1 MKKHLLKIYFLG
13 MFFLSSF
20 LNAQFGD
27 FVRPEKAVK
36 GYDYHIL
43 LTNFSDFK
51 YLKTHLPEFSNIE
64 KLRIDGAVDV
74 NLLSEVANKL
84 DELEELQLRNF
95 QGILS
100 DNDLENLEWIP
111 NVYVFVPQNRED
123 AILLN
128 NYWKRFHTIS
138 LEFEEVPEHYDFLK
152 TWNRCKDLQL
162 IAPWRKTELDVAM
175 KEISGY
181 LPNLQKLS
189 ISVDVVTDL
198 PPSVRNFKKIKKL
211 TLIDAAAL
219 KNGVA
224 FESLTEV
231 FQAVKVNE
239 KDFKIG
245 FGVNQTNIKKVVNM
259 PLVYLTTESAFLT
272 HELKHIKK
280 IYPDGE
286 KVEDFEW
293 IEPEIK
299 LDFVENIGYKYS
311 EYQNDFPKSISK
323 PIIEDFNDGSF
334 VFEGNSENNM
344 LFCGENR
351 WTISVPKSSLLDA
364 NNGNIVGSY
373 QVKVKVISTPEKMA
387 AFAPNLVYD
396 SAGRQLRLN
405 ASVVVDIQFFK
416 DNQLLKVKPGF
427 FVQFAFVG
435 QKVDQARFFALKN
448 QKFVHFYEYDY
459 DFNDDKLQ
467 NIQFYDFH
475 HGSKTAKLVGTSDVT
490 SLDDKFESQGYYY
503 LLKPFED
510 RSYVSKFQ
518 GCLVEKSN
526 KSKTGKEIVL
536 KRGSILVGLRNY
548 YSNDKPEKGI
558 FELQVYD
565 KEKQFFPELNAF
577 KNYPLVFQTAFAKKD
592 VNLLFF
598 KTMKFYD
605 IRIRQYGGHWVLELK
620 SNEGLWQIQLL
631 EPKDRFK
638 SNPSKAKSEQKK
650 FLKRIEEYNNIR
662 NLKLQALVNFQNKTL
677 QNEIQGTIDMVFG
690 GENVPKNKSKNNFL
704 IRSAGRFA
712 YAAPDSFMQFMNLE
726 IIPCE
731 PGKIPLKVSQ
741 FEVIYANSLSGFT
754 LEKQDRYSLNLN
766 VTDLLYLLCKD
777 EFGRIYYLNGDKF
790 RKLGIEDNTLTYVD
804 LELLPAKYYN
814 QESLF
819 IQLNKKKK

>member
-1 MKKHLLKIYFLG
+1 

-20 LNAQFGD
+20 LNAQYGD

-138 LEFEEVPEHYDFLK
+138 LEFEEVPDHYDFLK
-152 TWNRCKDLQL
+152 TWIKCKELQL
-162 IAPWRKTELDVAM
+162 IAPWSKTELDQAM

-181 LPNLQKLS
+181 LPNLQKLA

-198 PPSVRNFKKIKKL
+198 PQSVRNFKKIKKL

-224 FESLTEV
+224 IESMSEV
-231 FQAVKVNE
+231 FLPVKIGE
-239 KDFKIG
+239 KDFQIG
-245 FGVNQTNIKKVVNM
+245 SGVNKAIILKAVNM
-259 PLVYLTTESAFLT
+259 PLVYLTTENAFLT

-280 IYPDGE
+280 IFPDGE

-299 LDFVENIGYKYS
+299 LDFVENLGYKYI

-323 PIIEDFNDGSF
+323 PLIEDFNDGSF
-334 VFEGNSENNM
+334 VFEGNTERDM
-344 LFCGENR
+344 MFCGENR
-351 WTISVPKSSLLDA
+351 WTVSVPKSSLVEA
-364 NNGNIVGSY
+364 NNVNFLGNY
-373 QVKVKVISTPEKMA
+373 QLKVIVISTPEKMA
-387 AFAPNLVYD
+387 AYAPNLVYD
-396 SAGRQLRLN
+396 SIGQLLRMN
-405 ASVVVDIQFFK
+405 ASVILDIQFFK
-416 DNQLLKVKPGF
+416 GKELLSVKPGYF
-427 FVQFAFVG
+427 IQFAFVG
-435 QKVDQARFFALKN
+435 QKVDQARFFAMKN
-448 QKFVHFYEYDY
+448 QKFVHIYEYDY
-459 DFNDDKLQ
+459 DFNDDNLQ

-475 HGSKTAKLVGTSDVT
+475 HGSKTAKIVGTSDVT
-490 SLDDKFESQGYYY
+490 LLDDKFETEGYYY

-510 RSYVSKFQ
+510 KSHITKFQ
-518 GCLVEKSN
+518 GHLVEKLN
-526 KSKTGKEIVL
+526 KQKTNQDALL
-536 KRGSILVGLRNY
+536 KRGSILVGLSNY
-548 YSNDKPEKGI
+548 NSKDKPEKGL
-558 FELQVYD
+558 FELQLSD
-565 KEKQFFPELNAF
+565 KAKHFFPELNAF
-577 KNYPLVFQTAFAKKD
+577 KNYPLVFQTAFSKKD

-605 IRIRQYGGHWVLELK
+605 VRIRQFGGHWVLELK

-638 SNPSKAKSEQKK
+638 NNSSKAKSAQKK

-662 NLKLQALVNFQNKTL
+662 NQKLQALLNFQNKTL

-690 GENVPKNKSKNNFL
+690 AVNVPKNKSKNNFS
-704 IRSAGRFA
+704 IRSTGRFA
-712 YAAPDSFMQFMNLE
+712 YAAPDSFIQFMNLE

-741 FEVIYANSLSGFT
+741 FEVVYANSLSGFT
-754 LEKQDRYSLNLN
+754 LGKQDRYSLNLN
-766 VTDLLYLLCKD
+766 VTDLLYLICKD
-777 EFGRIYYLNGDKF
+777 DFGRIYYLNGQEF
-790 RKLGIEDNTLTYVD
+790 RKLYLENNTLTYV
-804 LELLPAKYYN
+804 ELKPLPVKYYN

-819 IQLNKKKK
+819 IQLNNKKK

>member
-1 MKKHLLKIYFLG
+1 MRKYLFQIHFIG

-20 LNAQFGD
+20 SNAQYGD

-111 NVYVFVPQNRED
+111 NVYIFVPQNRED

-152 TWNRCKDLQL
+152 NWTKCKELQL
-162 IAPWRKTELDVAM
+162 IAPWRKTELDQAM

-181 LPNLQKLS
+181 LPNIQKLA

-198 PPSVRNFKKIKKL
+198 PQSIRNFKKIKKL

-224 FESLTEV
+224 FEALSEV
-231 FQAVKVNE
+231 FLPVKIGE
-239 KDFKIG
+239 KDVQIG
-245 FGVNQTNIKKVVNM
+245 FGVNVTKIKKAVLM
-259 PLVYLTTESAFLT
+259 PLVYLTIENTFLT

-299 LDFVENIGYKYS
+299 LDFVENLGYEYI

-323 PIIEDFNDGSF
+323 PLIEDFNDGSF
-334 VFEGNSENNM
+334 VFEGNAESDM
-344 LFCGENR
+344 MFCGENR
-351 WTISVPKSSLLDA
+351 WTVSVPKSSLIDV
-364 NNGNIVGSY
+364 NHGNHVGSY
-373 QVKVKVISTPEKMA
+373 QLKVKVMSTPEKMA
-387 AFAPNLVYD
+387 AYAPNLVYD
-396 SAGRQLRLN
+396 SIGQLLRMN
-405 ASVVVDIQFFK
+405 ASVILDIQFFK
-416 DNQLLKVKPGF
+416 GKELLSVKPGYF
-427 FVQFAFVG
+427 IQFAFVG
-435 QKVDQARFFALKN
+435 QKVDQARFFAMKN

-475 HGSKTAKLVGTSDVT
+475 HGSKTAKIVGTSDVT
-490 SLDDKFESQGYYY
+490 LLDDKFETEGYYY

-510 RSYVSKFQ
+510 KSHITKFQ
-518 GCLVEKSN
+518 GHLVGKLN
-526 KSKTGKEIVL
+526 KQKTNQDALL
-536 KRGSILVGLRNY
+536 KRGSILVGLSNY
-548 YSNDKPEKGI
+548 NSKDKPEKGL
-558 FELQVYD
+558 FELQLYD
-565 KEKQFFPELNAF
+565 KAKHFFPELNAF
-577 KNYPLVFQTAFAKKD
+577 KNYPLVFQTAFSKKD

-605 IRIRQYGGHWVLELK
+605 VRIRQFGGHWVLELK
-620 SNEGLWQIQLL
+620 SNEGLWQIQIL
-631 EPKDRFK
+631 EPKERFK
-638 SNPSKAKSEQKK
+638 NNSSKAKSAQKK

-662 NLKLQALVNFQNKTL
+662 NQKLQALLNFQNKTL

-704 IRSAGRFA
+704 IRSTGRFA

-741 FEVIYANSLSGFT
+741 FEVVYANSLSGFT
-754 LEKQDRYSLNLN
+754 LGKQDRYSLNLN
-766 VTDLLYLLCKD
+766 VTDLLYLICKD
-777 EFGRIYYLNGDKF
+777 DFGRVYYLNGQEF
-790 RKLGIEDNTLTYVD
+790 RKLGLENNTLAYVE
-804 LELLPAKYYN
+804 LEPLPVKYYN

>member
-1 MKKHLLKIYFLG
+1 

-20 LNAQFGD
+20 LNAQYGD

-138 LEFEEVPEHYDFLK
+138 LEFEEVPDHYDFLK
-152 TWNRCKDLQL
+152 TWTKCKELQL
-162 IAPWRKTELDVAM
+162 IAPWSKTELDQAM

-181 LPNLQKLS
+181 LPNLQKLA

-198 PPSVRNFKKIKKL
+198 PQSVRNFKKIKKL

-224 FESLTEV
+224 IESMSEV
-231 FQAVKVNE
+231 FLPVKIGE
-239 KDFKIG
+239 KDFQIG
-245 FGVNQTNIKKVVNM
+245 SGVNKAIILKAVNM
-259 PLVYLTTESAFLT
+259 PLVYLTTENAFLT

-280 IYPDGE
+280 IFPDGE

-299 LDFVENIGYKYS
+299 LDFVENLGYKYI

-323 PIIEDFNDGSF
+323 PLIEDFNDGSF
-334 VFEGNSENNM
+334 VFEGNTERDM
-344 LFCGENR
+344 MFCGENR
-351 WTISVPKSSLLDA
+351 WTVSVPKSSLVEA
-364 NNGNIVGSY
+364 NNVNFLGNY
-373 QVKVKVISTPEKMA
+373 QLKVIVISTPEKMA
-387 AFAPNLVYD
+387 AYAPNLVYD
-396 SAGRQLRLN
+396 SIGQLLRMN
-405 ASVVVDIQFFK
+405 ASVILDIQFFK
-416 DNQLLKVKPGF
+416 GKELLSVKPGYF
-427 FVQFAFVG
+427 IQFAFVG
-435 QKVDQARFFALKN
+435 QKVDQARFFAMKN
-448 QKFVHFYEYDY
+448 QKFVHIYEYDY
-459 DFNDDKLQ
+459 DFNDDNLQ

-475 HGSKTAKLVGTSDVT
+475 HGSKTAKIVGTSDVT
-490 SLDDKFESQGYYY
+490 LLDDKFETEGYYY

-510 RSYVSKFQ
+510 KSHITKFQ
-518 GCLVEKSN
+518 GHLVEKLN
-526 KSKTGKEIVL
+526 KQKTNQDALL
-536 KRGSILVGLRNY
+536 KRGSILVGLSNY
-548 YSNDKPEKGI
+548 NSKDKPEKGL
-558 FELQVYD
+558 FELQLYD
-565 KEKQFFPELNAF
+565 KAKHFFPELNAF
-577 KNYPLVFQTAFAKKD
+577 KNYPLVFQTAFSKKD

-605 IRIRQYGGHWVLELK
+605 VRIRQFGGHWVLELK

-638 SNPSKAKSEQKK
+638 NNSSKAKSAQKK

-662 NLKLQALVNFQNKTL
+662 NQKLQALLNFQNKTL

-690 GENVPKNKSKNNFL
+690 AVNVPKNKSKNNFS
-704 IRSAGRFA
+704 IRSTGRFA
-712 YAAPDSFMQFMNLE
+712 YAAPDSFIQFMNLE

-741 FEVIYANSLSGFT
+741 FEVVYANSLSGFT
-754 LEKQDRYSLNLN
+754 LGKQDRYSLNLN
-766 VTDLLYLLCKD
+766 VTDLLYLICKD
-777 EFGRIYYLNGDKF
+777 DFGRIYYLNGQEF
-790 RKLGIEDNTLTYVD
+790 RKLYLENNTLTYVE
-804 LELLPAKYYN
+804 LEPLPVKYYN

-819 IQLNKKKK
+819 IQLNNKKK

>member
-1 MKKHLLKIYFLG
+1 

-20 LNAQFGD
+20 LNAQYGD

-138 LEFEEVPEHYDFLK
+138 LEFEEVPDHYDFLK
-152 TWNRCKDLQL
+152 TWIKCKELQL
-162 IAPWRKTELDVAM
+162 IAPWSKTELDQAM

-181 LPNLQKLS
+181 LPNLQKLA

-198 PPSVRNFKKIKKL
+198 PQSVRNFKKIKKL

-224 FESLTEV
+224 IESMSEV
-231 FQAVKVNE
+231 FLPVKIGE
-239 KDFKIG
+239 KDFQIG
-245 FGVNQTNIKKVVNM
+245 SGVNKAIILKAVNM
-259 PLVYLTTESAFLT
+259 PLVYLTTENAFLT

-280 IYPDGE
+280 IFPDGE

-299 LDFVENIGYKYS
+299 LDFVENLGYKYI

-323 PIIEDFNDGSF
+323 PLIEDFNDGSF
-334 VFEGNSENNM
+334 VFEGNTERDM
-344 LFCGENR
+344 MFCGENR
-351 WTISVPKSSLLDA
+351 WTVSVPKSSLVEA
-364 NNGNIVGSY
+364 NNGNFLGTY
-373 QVKVKVISTPEKMA
+373 QLKVNVISTPEKMA
-387 AFAPNLVYD
+387 AYAPNLVYD
-396 SAGRQLRLN
+396 SIGQLLRMN
-405 ASVVVDIQFFK
+405 ASVILDIQFFK
-416 DNQLLKVKPGF
+416 GKELLSVKPGYF
-427 FVQFAFVG
+427 IQFAFVG
-435 QKVDQARFFALKN
+435 QKVDQARFFAMKN
-448 QKFVHFYEYDY
+448 QKFVHIYEYDY
-459 DFNDDKLQ
+459 DFNDDNLQ

-475 HGSKTAKLVGTSDVT
+475 HGSKTAKIVGTSDVT
-490 SLDDKFESQGYYY
+490 LLDDKFETEGYYY

-510 RSYVSKFQ
+510 KSHITKFQ
-518 GCLVEKSN
+518 GHLVEKLN
-526 KSKTGKEIVL
+526 KQKTNQDALL
-536 KRGSILVGLRNY
+536 KRGSILVGLSNY
-548 YSNDKPEKGI
+548 NSKDKPEKGL
-558 FELQVYD
+558 FELQLYD
-565 KEKQFFPELNAF
+565 KAKHFFPELNAF
-577 KNYPLVFQTAFAKKD
+577 KNYPLVFQTAFSKKD

-605 IRIRQYGGHWVLELK
+605 VRIRQFGGHWVLELK

-638 SNPSKAKSEQKK
+638 NNSSKAKSAQKK

-662 NLKLQALVNFQNKTL
+662 NQKLQALLNFQNKTL

-690 GENVPKNKSKNNFL
+690 AVNVPKNKSKNNFS
-704 IRSAGRFA
+704 IRSTGRFA
-712 YAAPDSFMQFMNLE
+712 YAAPDSFIQFMNLE

-741 FEVIYANSLSGFT
+741 FEVVYANSLSGFT
-754 LEKQDRYSLNLN
+754 LGKQDRYSLNLN
-766 VTDLLYLLCKD
+766 VTDLLYLICKD
-777 EFGRIYYLNGDKF
+777 DFGRIYYLNGQEF
-790 RKLGIEDNTLTYVD
+790 RKLYLENNTLTYVE
-804 LELLPAKYYN
+804 LEPLPVKYYN

-819 IQLNKKKK
+819 IQLNNKKK

>member
-1 MKKHLLKIYFLG
+1 

-20 LNAQFGD
+20 LNAQYGD

-36 GYDYHIL
+36 GYEYHIL

-138 LEFEEVPEHYDFLK
+138 LEFEEVPDHYDFFK
-152 TWNRCKDLQL
+152 TWTKCKELQL
-162 IAPWRKTELDVAM
+162 IAPWSKTELDQAM

-181 LPNLQKLS
+181 LPNLQKLA

-198 PPSVRNFKKIKKL
+198 PQSVRNFKKIKKL
-211 TLIDAAAL
+211 TLIDAAAM

-224 FESLTEV
+224 IESMSEV
-231 FQAVKVNE
+231 FLPVKIGE
-239 KDFKIG
+239 KDFQIG
-245 FGVNQTNIKKVVNM
+245 SGVNKAIILKAVNM
-259 PLVYLTTESAFLT
+259 PLVYLTTENAFLT

-280 IYPDGE
+280 IFPDGE

-299 LDFVENIGYKYS
+299 LDFVENLGYKYI

-323 PIIEDFNDGSF
+323 PLIEDFNDGSF
-334 VFEGNSENNM
+334 VFEGNTERDM
-344 LFCGENR
+344 MFCGENR
-351 WTISVPKSSLLDA
+351 WTVSVPKSSLVEA
-364 NNGNIVGSY
+364 NNVNFLGNY
-373 QVKVKVISTPEKMA
+373 QLKVIVISTPEKMA
-387 AFAPNLVYD
+387 AYAPNLVYD
-396 SAGRQLRLN
+396 SIGQLLRMN
-405 ASVVVDIQFFK
+405 ASVILDIQFFK
-416 DNQLLKVKPGF
+416 GKELLSVKPGYF
-427 FVQFAFVG
+427 IQFAFVG
-435 QKVDQARFFALKN
+435 QKVDQARFFAMKN
-448 QKFVHFYEYDY
+448 QKFVHIYEYDY
-459 DFNDDKLQ
+459 DFNDDNLQ

-475 HGSKTAKLVGTSDVT
+475 HGSKTAKIVGTSDVT
-490 SLDDKFESQGYYY
+490 LLDDKFETEGYYY

-510 RSYVSKFQ
+510 KSQITKFQ
-518 GCLVEKSN
+518 GHLVEKLN
-526 KSKTGKEIVL
+526 KQKTNQDALL
-536 KRGSILVGLRNY
+536 KRGSILVGLSNY
-548 YSNDKPEKGI
+548 NSKDKPEKGL
-558 FELQVYD
+558 FELQLYD
-565 KEKQFFPELNAF
+565 KAKHFFPELNAF
-577 KNYPLVFQTAFAKKD
+577 KNYPLVFQTTFSKKD

-605 IRIRQYGGHWVLELK
+605 VRIRQFGGHWVLELK

-638 SNPSKAKSEQKK
+638 NNSSKAKSAQKK
-650 FLKRIEEYNNIR
+650 FLKRFEEYNNIR
-662 NLKLQALVNFQNKTL
+662 NQKLQALLNFQNKTL

-690 GENVPKNKSKNNFL
+690 AVNVPKNKSKNNFS
-704 IRSAGRFA
+704 IRSTGRFA

-741 FEVIYANSLSGFT
+741 FEVVYANSLSGFT
-754 LEKQDRYSLNLN
+754 LGKQDRYSLNLN
-766 VTDLLYLLCKD
+766 VTDLLYLICKD
-777 EFGRIYYLNGDKF
+777 DFGRIYYLNGQEF
-790 RKLGIEDNTLTYVD
+790 RKLYLENNTLTYVE
-804 LELLPAKYYN
+804 LEPLPVKYYN

-819 IQLNKKKK
+819 IQLNNKKK

>member
-1 MKKHLLKIYFLG
+1 MRKHLLKIYFLG
-13 MFFLSSF
+13 MFFLTSF

-27 FVRPEKAVK
+27 FVRPEKAVT
-36 GYDYHIL
+36 GFDYNII
-43 LTNFSDFK
+43 LTNYNDFK
-51 YLKTHLPEFSNIE
+51 YLKSHLSAFSNIE

-138 LEFEEVPEHYDFLK
+138 LEFEEVPDHYDFLK
-152 TWNRCKDLQL
+152 IWTKCKELQL
-162 IAPWRKTELDVAM
+162 IAPWRKTELDQAM

-181 LPNLQKLS
+181 LPSLQKLT

-198 PPSVRNFKKIKKL
+198 PQSVRNFKKIKKL

-224 FESLTEV
+224 IESMSEV
-231 FQAVKVNE
+231 FIPVKIGE
-239 KDFKIG
+239 KDFQIG
-245 FGVNQTNIKKVVNM
+245 SGVNKAIIQKAVNM
-259 PLVYLTTESAFLT
+259 PLVYLTTENAFLT

-280 IYPDGE
+280 IFPDGE

-293 IEPEIK
+293 IEPEQK
-299 LDFVENIGYKYS
+299 LDFVENLGYKFKDF
-311 EYQNDFPKSISK
+311 QTDFPKPISK
-323 PIIEDFNDGSF
+323 TIIEDFNEGSF
-334 VFEGNSENNM
+334 VFEGNSESDM
-344 LFCGENR
+344 MFCGENR
-351 WTISVPKSSLLDA
+351 WTVSVPKASLMDA
-364 NNGNIVGSY
+364 NRGSFSGLY
-373 QVKVKVISTPEKMA
+373 QIKVKVISSPEKLA
-387 AFAPNLVYD
+387 AYAPNLQYD
-396 SAGRQLRLN
+396 SLGQQLRLT
-405 ASVVVDIQFFK
+405 ASVVLDIQFFK
-416 DNQLLKVKPGF
+416 GKELLSVKPGY

-435 QKVDQARFFALKN
+435 YKVDQARFFAWKN

-459 DFNDDKLQ
+459 DFSDDKLQ

-475 HGSKTAKLVGTSDVT
+475 HGNKTAKIIGTTDV
-490 SLDDKFESQGYYY
+490 SLLDDKFETEGYYY

-510 RSYVSKFQ
+510 KSYVSKFQ
-518 GCLVEKSN
+518 GHLVEKVN
-526 KSKTGKEIVL
+526 KQKTNQEVLL

-548 YSNDKPEKGI
+548 YSKDKPEKGL

-565 KEKQFFPELNAF
+565 KDKRFFPELNAF
-577 KNYPLVFQTAFAKKD
+577 KNYPLVFQTAFSKKD

-605 IRIRQYGGHWVLELK
+605 IRIRQFGGHWVLELK

-631 EPKDRFK
+631 EPKERFK
-638 SNPSKAKSEQKK
+638 NNPSKAKSAQKK
-650 FLKRIEEYNNIR
+650 FLKRLETYNTIR
-662 NLKLQALVNFQNKTL
+662 NQKLQALVDFQNKTL
-677 QNEIQGTIDMVFG
+677 KSEVQGTIDLVFG
-690 GENVPKNKSKNNFL
+690 SDNEPKNKAKYNFL
-704 IRSAGRFA
+704 IRSSGRFA
-712 YAAPDSFMQFMNLE
+712 YARPDSFVQYMNLE

-741 FEVIYANSLSGFT
+741 FEVVYANALSGFT
-754 LEKQDRYSLNLN
+754 IGKQDRYSLNLN
-766 VTDLLYLLCKD
+766 VTDLLYVLCKD
-777 EFGRIYYLNGDKF
+777 DFGRIYFLTGDKF
-790 RKLGIEDNTLTYVD
+790 RKFGIEDNTLTYID
-804 LELLPAKYYN
+804 LEPLPIKYYN
-814 QESLF
+814 QESLY

>member
-1 MKKHLLKIYFLG
+1 

-20 LNAQFGD
+20 SNAQYGD

-152 TWNRCKDLQL
+152 NWTKCKELQL
-162 IAPWRKTELDVAM
+162 IAPWRKTELDQAM

-181 LPNLQKLS
+181 LPNLQKLA

-198 PPSVRNFKKIKKL
+198 PQSIRNFKKIKKL

-224 FESLTEV
+224 FEALSEV
-231 FQAVKVNE
+231 FLPVKIGE
-239 KDFKIG
+239 KDVQIG
-245 FGVNQTNIKKVVNM
+245 FGVNVTKIKKAVLM
-259 PLVYLTTESAFLT
+259 PLVYLTTENTFLT

-299 LDFVENIGYKYS
+299 LDFVENLGYEYI

-323 PIIEDFNDGSF
+323 PLIEDFNDGSF
-334 VFEGNSENNM
+334 VFEGNAESDM
-344 LFCGENR
+344 MFCGENR
-351 WTISVPKSSLLDA
+351 WTVSVPKSSLIDV
-364 NNGNIVGSY
+364 NHGNHVGSY
-373 QVKVKVISTPEKMA
+373 QLKVKVMSTPEKMA
-387 AFAPNLVYD
+387 AYAPNLVYD
-396 SAGRQLRLN
+396 SIGQLLRMN
-405 ASVVVDIQFFK
+405 ASVILDIQFFK
-416 DNQLLKVKPGF
+416 GKELLSVKPGYF
-427 FVQFAFVG
+427 IQFAFVG
-435 QKVDQARFFALKN
+435 QKVDQARFFAMKN

-475 HGSKTAKLVGTSDVT
+475 HGSKTAKIVGTSDVT
-490 SLDDKFESQGYYY
+490 LLDDKFETEGYYY

-510 RSYVSKFQ
+510 KSHITKFQ
-518 GCLVEKSN
+518 GHLVGKLN
-526 KSKTGKEIVL
+526 KQKTNQDALL
-536 KRGSILVGLRNY
+536 KRGSILVGLSNY
-548 YSNDKPEKGI
+548 NSKDKPEKGL
-558 FELQVYD
+558 FELQLYD
-565 KEKQFFPELNAF
+565 KAKHFFPELNAF
-577 KNYPLVFQTAFAKKD
+577 KNYPLVFQTAFSKKD

-605 IRIRQYGGHWVLELK
+605 VRIRQFGGHWVLELK
-620 SNEGLWQIQLL
+620 SNEGLWQIQIL
-631 EPKDRFK
+631 EPKERFK
-638 SNPSKAKSEQKK
+638 NNSSKAKSAQKK

-662 NLKLQALVNFQNKTL
+662 NQKLQALLNFQNKTL

-704 IRSAGRFA
+704 IRSTGRFA

-741 FEVIYANSLSGFT
+741 FEVVYANSLSGFT
-754 LEKQDRYSLNLN
+754 LGKQDRYSLNLN
-766 VTDLLYLLCKD
+766 VTDLLYLICKD
-777 EFGRIYYLNGDKF
+777 DFGRVYYLNGQEF
-790 RKLGIEDNTLTYVD
+790 RKLGLENNTLAYVE
-804 LELLPAKYYN
+804 LEPLPVKYYN